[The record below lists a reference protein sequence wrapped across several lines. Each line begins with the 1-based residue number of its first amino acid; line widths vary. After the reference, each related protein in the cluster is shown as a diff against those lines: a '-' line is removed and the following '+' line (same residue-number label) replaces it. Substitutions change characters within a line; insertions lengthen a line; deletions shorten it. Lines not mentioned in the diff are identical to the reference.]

1 MSIVEYTSKD
11 GRFTSRYDSSI
22 KPGDVIT
29 AYHKG
34 YWRVDKVTDRGKHS
48 APYIEYTRIGKKGK
62 NSCDAGY
69 CSKIDPQALYQSM
82 VDEAEQIRD
91 MLMKAIAS

>member
-34 YWRVDKVTDRGKHS
+34 YWKVDKVNDRGKHS
-48 APYIEYTRIGKKGK
+48 APLIEYTRIGKKGK

-69 CSKIDPQALYQSM
+69 CTKIDPEVLYHEQ
-82 VDEAEQIRD
+82 VKEAGELRA
-91 MLMKAIAS
+91 MLMKAQEQ